1 MADLH
6 YWISDALDAMQHRPP
21 FLNYTPDPVR
31 RHQPTAIGSGAKPM
45 KTQRLLVVLTV
56 INLGLLVFLL
66 AQTRVHI
73 GAQGVRVW
81 TNIDGSVLRGRA
93 LEIIDDQGRPRAA
106 INLHP
111 ADPTG
116 SYPETAILR
125 LIDQN
130 GRPSVKLSISE
141 RGGALALVSD
151 AEGTYVQLSGRGL
164 TVTKDGRPQAV
175 P

>member
-1 MADLH
+1 M
-6 YWISDALDAMQHRPP
+6 
-21 FLNYTPDPVR
+21 N
-31 RHQPTAIGSGAKPM
+31 
-45 KTQRLLVVLTV
+45 QRLLIALTV

-66 AQTRVHI
+66 AQTRIHI

-81 TNIDGSVLRGRA
+81 TNTDGSVLRGRA
-93 LEIIDDQGRPRAA
+93 LEIVDEQGRTRAA

-111 ADPTG
+111 ADQTH

-130 GRPSVKLSISE
+130 GRPSVKLSTSE
-141 RGGALALVSD
+141 RGGGLALVSD
-151 AEGTYVQLSGRGL
+151 AQETYVQLSGRGL
-164 TVTKDGRPQAV
+164 TVTKEGRQQAI

>member
-1 MADLH
+1 
-6 YWISDALDAMQHRPP
+6 
-21 FLNYTPDPVR
+21 
-31 RHQPTAIGSGAKPM
+31 M

-73 GAQGVRVW
+73 GSQGVRVW
-81 TNIDGSVLRGRA
+81 TNIDGSVLRGRS
-93 LEIIDDQGRPRAA
+93 LEIVDDQGRTRAA

-111 ADPTG
+111 ADQTG

-130 GRPSVKLSISE
+130 GRPSVKLSTSE

-151 AEGTYVQLSGRGL
+151 AEETYVQLSGSGL
-164 TVTKDGRPQAV
+164 TVTKDGRRQAI

>member
-1 MADLH
+1 M
-6 YWISDALDAMQHRPP
+6 
-21 FLNYTPDPVR
+21 T
-31 RHQPTAIGSGAKPM
+31 
-45 KTQRLLVVLTV
+45 TQRLLVVLTV

-111 ADPTG
+111 ATP

-151 AEGTYVQLSGRGL
+151 VEGTYVQLSGRGL
-164 TVTKDGRPQAV
+164 TVTKDGRPQAM

>member
-1 MADLH
+1 
-6 YWISDALDAMQHRPP
+6 
-21 FLNYTPDPVR
+21 
-31 RHQPTAIGSGAKPM
+31 M
-45 KTQRLLVVLTV
+45 KTQRLLVVLTA

-141 RGGALALVSD
+141 RGGALALVSENTTGGTTRQPGAVAADRAGKGRSGWSAADDMRLDFTLAEVLLFAWVLSVLSWRRPD
-151 AEGTYVQLSGRGL
+151 AP
-164 TVTKDGRPQAV
+164 RPALLA
-175 P
+175 PR

>member
-1 MADLH
+1 M
-6 YWISDALDAMQHRPP
+6 
-21 FLNYTPDPVR
+21 T
-31 RHQPTAIGSGAKPM
+31 
-45 KTQRLLVVLTV
+45 TQRLLVGLTV

-81 TNIDGSVLRGRA
+81 TNVDGSVLRGRA
-93 LEIIDDQGRPRAA
+93 LEIIDEQGRTRAA

-111 ADPTG
+111 ADQAH

-125 LIDQN
+125 LVDEN
-130 GRPSVKLSISE
+130 GRPSVKLSTSE
-141 RGGALALVSD
+141 RGGGLALVSD
-151 AEGTYVQLSGRGL
+151 VQETFVQLTGRGL
-164 TVTKDGRPQAV
+164 TVTKDGQRQAI

>member
-1 MADLH
+1 
-6 YWISDALDAMQHRPP
+6 
-21 FLNYTPDPVR
+21 
-31 RHQPTAIGSGAKPM
+31 M

-66 AQTRVHI
+66 AQTRIYI
-73 GAQGVRVW
+73 GTQGVRVW
-81 TNIDGSVLRGRA
+81 TNIDGSGLRGRA
-93 LEIIDDQGRPRAA
+93 LEIVDEQGRTRAA

-111 ADPTG
+111 ADQIH

-130 GRPSVKLSISE
+130 GRPSVKLSTSE
-141 RGGALALVSD
+141 RGGGLALVSD
-151 AEGTYVQLSGRGL
+151 AQETYVQLSGRGL
-164 TVTKDGRPQAV
+164 TVTKEGRQQAI